1 MNPNPNPEPLSD
13 AALARLVDLWLALG
27 PKAGQEASCPEGDPH
42 GVFIAALHN
51 AFPAL
56 MSRLRLAEAQ
66 LRGVHD
72 GVAQARA
79 LLEDEG
85 ELDPN
90 PAEAMNVLKEVMDII
105 IYPDEALDII
115 AARAAEED
123 TDAR

>member
-13 AALARLVDLWLALG
+13 AALARAKRWAEAWRDSVVPDGDLLNAARSLLAL
-27 PKAGQEASCPEGDPH
+27 E
-42 GVFIAALHN
+42 
-51 AFPAL
+51 
-56 MSRLRLAEAQ
+56 SRLRLAEAQ